1 MTSKEVMSLALLS
14 CPDFW
19 KGGRFMRSIGE
30 RLKEWRLAA
39 GMKQDIA
46 AMRMDMSRT
55 TLSAIEAGKRE
66 VLAKEI
72 PGFVKLYGK
81 SPEELLEGINGKE
94 NSGIMTENME
104 QFADRVTDELIDRL
118 DERGIINISMA
129 VHDVSHQEDKLM
141 SYAQSFHVDKMIRQY
156 MEVLL

>member
-1 MTSKEVMSLALLS
+1 
-14 CPDFW
+14 
-19 KGGRFMRSIGE
+19 
-30 RLKEWRLAA
+30 
-39 GMKQDIA
+39 
-46 AMRMDMSRT
+46 
-55 TLSAIEAGKRE
+55 
-66 VLAKEI
+66 
-72 PGFVKLYGK
+72 
-81 SPEELLEGINGKE
+81 
-94 NSGIMTENME
+94 MTENME